1 MPFAVFRQHQRKLLA
16 VFAIM
21 AMVAFVLSDTLSRW
35 QNSGG
40 VSNNDLV
47 VADLFNKPVRMSD
60 LALLKQERHRANTFM
75 TFVSYAGRE
84 GSYFGGMTDAEMLDA
99 MILKHEADRLEI
111 PGTADFARRWIEKES
126 LGAMNAALFETILA
140 RLDAK
145 ISGEEL
151 LIQMANQIRI
161 RMAGEEVAVPA
172 ITPLDVFRSYRDQN
186 ERCSFKAVRF
196 LVDEYAGKVGEPK
209 DDEVRALFEKY
220 KDVLPAP
227 DSPTPGFTVP
237 RKVRAEFVSINARD
251 LARKIKDGLTE
262 VKLKAY
268 YETRK
273 ADFPADPGLP
283 VDLFLGEPKLTPPR
297 YLPFSEVRDGL
308 TNALSAE
315 QADDQVVEVFG
326 RIRDEVLDKFSDK
339 YQDAEANI
347 ADAKKEG
354 RDTSAMVLPRPEDLA
369 GVAKRDNLGHEVTP
383 LLDHDQ
389 AEAYGRIARAR
400 TGSGRSSD
408 SKDFA
413 DKLMESRTKLYEAFE
428 LNDILGDRYIVRKTA
443 DEPEHVTTLEEAR
456 PEVVHAWKVD
466 RARAVARKA
475 AEDYAA
481 KLRAEGGT
489 IKTLTVD
496 TRPVISIESATKMKS
511 GTPIPPQFPGQF
523 QFQRGPATLAEFREI
538 PAAGP
543 ALIDAIFALKP
554 GQVAVQS
561 DRPEASYYAIA
572 LEKRDP
578 IRYAALMGPNGSMAG
593 YWSETQMDVL
603 RKGFA
608 EGLAR
613 LRDQSGLKM
622 TVNAVFLDPDKTSD

>member
-21 AMVAFVLSDTLSRW
+21 AMVGFVLSDTLPRW
-35 QNSGG
+35 LNSGG

-60 LALLKQERHRANTFM
+60 LALMKQERFRANTFM
-75 TFVSYAGRE
+75 TFVSFAGRE
-84 GSYFGGMTDAEMLDA
+84 GNYFGGTTDAEILDA
-99 MILKHEADRLEI
+99 MILKKEADRLGI
-111 PGTADFARRWIEKES
+111 PSTADFARRWIEKES

-151 LIQMANQIRI
+151 LIQMADQIRI
-161 RMAGEEVAVPA
+161 RMASEEIAVPA
-172 ITPLDVFRSYRDQN
+172 ITPLDVFRNYRDQN

-196 LVDEYAGKVGEPK
+196 LVDEYTGKVGEPG
-209 DDEVRALFEKY
+209 DQDVRALFDKY
-220 KDVLPAP
+220 KDVLPDP
-227 DSPTPGFTVP
+227 NRPTPGFKVP
-237 RKVRAEFVSINARD
+237 RKVRAEYVSLNVRD
-251 LARKIKDGLTE
+251 IAKKIKDGLTE
-262 VKLKAY
+262 DKLKSY
-268 YETRK
+268 YEGRK
-273 ADFPADPGLP
+273 TEFPADPGLP

-297 YLPFSEVRDGL
+297 YLPFSEVREGL
-308 TNALSAE
+308 ANALSAE

-326 RIRDEVLDKFSDK
+326 KIRDEYVDKFSDK

-347 ADAKKEG
+347 SDAKKEG
-354 RDTSAMVLPRPEDLA
+354 RDTSAMVLPKPDDLA
-369 GVAKRDNLGHEVTP
+369 DVAKRYNLTHEVTP
-383 LLDHDQ
+383 PLDLVQ
-389 AEAYGRIARAR
+389 AEGYGRIAEAR
-400 TGSGRSSD
+400 SGSGRSSD

-413 DKLMESRTKLYEAFE
+413 DVLFASRTKLYDGFE
-428 LNDILGDRYIVRKTA
+428 LTDILGDRYLVRKTA
-443 DEPEHVTTLEEAR
+443 DEPEHVTTLDEAR

-475 AEDYAA
+475 ADDYAA
-481 KLRAEGGT
+481 KLKAEGGS
-489 IKTLTVD
+489 IKSLTVD
-496 TRPVISIESATKMKS
+496 GRPVISIESATKMKQ
-511 GTPIPPQFPGQF
+511 GMPIPPQFPGQF

-538 PAAGP
+538 PEAGP

-578 IRYAALMGPNGSMAG
+578 ISYSALMGPNGSMAG
-593 YWSETQMDVL
+593 YWSETQMEVM

-613 LRDQSGLKM
+613 LRDQAGLKM
-622 TVNAVFLDPDKTSD
+622 TVNAALLDPEKGSD